1 VFNLRWSGLAAV
13 VAFLVSLILGISVHA
28 QIHIVLLRA
37 FGFALAFFFLAAL
50 LWRLI
55 NRYLPELLQIPSPQD
70 SPLMPDLETGSRVDI
85 TLGDSEI
92 PRNAAIPPEG
102 ASDESVG
109 NIADMTRSR
118 TRERSEPPPD
128 PSPDPS
134 PSPSPAPSFVPLS
147 AQGMDQ
153 SPPSRYTQERE
164 GVPAAPPPN
173 PGSKGGVSGVSALG
187 DLSGDVESLPDL
199 DALAGTFLS
208 SGAAGDE
215 EASAPSSTGVG
226 EYRSKK
232 GKEVG
237 EDFNPKELASA
248 IQTILKRD

>member
-1 VFNLRWSGLAAV
+1 M
-13 VAFLVSLILGISVHA
+13 AFLVSLILGISVHA
-28 QIHIVLLRA
+28 RILIVLFRA
-37 FGFALAFFFLAAL
+37 LGFAVAFFFLAAL
-50 LWRLI
+50 VWRLI
-55 NRYLPELLQIPSPQD
+55 NRYLPELLQTPSPQD
-70 SPLMPDLETGSRVDI
+70 SSLMPGLEAGSRVDI
-85 TLGDSEI
+85 TVGDDI
-92 PRNAAIPPEG
+92 PHDAAVPPEG

-109 NIADMTRSR
+109 NITDMTRSPA
-118 TRERSEPPPD
+118 RERAAPPPEA
-128 PSPDPS
+128 PPV
-134 PSPSPAPSFVPLS
+134 PSFVPLS
-147 AQGMDQ
+147 TQGMDQ

-164 GVPAAPPPN
+164 GVSPTPPPD
-173 PGSKGGVSGVSALG
+173 PVPKAGFPGVSALG
-187 DLSGDVESLPDL
+187 ELSGDVESLPDL

-215 EASAPSSTGVG
+215 EASAPGSTGAG